1 VSPQTSE
8 NRVFDPQ
15 ADLSLAHQI
24 KQAALET
31 KGVATISAGRWAEV
45 ATRWLGEK
53 VVGVAVDQISVEVHI
68 VARYPTGLP
77 VADLAERLRNNLE
90 PLAGGRRLDV
100 VVDDLV
106 MAADD
111 AAS

>member
-1 VSPQTSE
+1 MSPQTSGKSAS
-8 NRVFDPQ
+8 DPQ
-15 ADLSLAHQI
+15 ADLALAHRI

-31 KGVATISAGRWAEV
+31 QGVATISAGRWAEA

-53 VVGVAVDQISVEVHI
+53 VVGVAVDEASVEVHV
-68 VARYPTGLP
+68 VARYPSGFP
-77 VADLAERLRNNLE
+77 VAGLAERLRNNLE

-106 MAADD
+106 VAEDD
-111 AAS
+111 ATG

>member
-1 VSPQTSE
+1 VNPQISQDSAS
-8 NRVFDPQ
+8 DPQ
-15 ADLSLAHQI
+15 ADLALAHHI

-31 KGVATISAGRWAEV
+31 EGVATISGGRWAEV

-53 VVGVAVDQISVEVHI
+53 VVGVAVDETSVELHV
-68 VARYPTGLP
+68 VARYPNGFP
-77 VADLAERLRNNLE
+77 IADLAERLRNNVE

-106 MAADD
+106 MAEDD
-111 AAS
+111 AVS

>member
-1 VSPQTSE
+1 MSPQTSE
-8 NRVFDPQ
+8 NSAFDPQ

-31 KGVATISAGRWAEV
+31 EGVATISGGRWAEV
-45 ATRWLGEK
+45 ATRWVGEK
-53 VVGVAVDQISVEVHI
+53 VVGVAVDQASVEVHV
-68 VARYPTGLP
+68 VARYPSGFP
-77 VADLAERLRNNLE
+77 IANLAKRLRNNLE

-106 MAADD
+106 MAEDD

>member
-1 VSPQTSE
+1 MSPQTSQD
-8 NRVFDPQ
+8 RALGPQ
-15 ADLSLAHQI
+15 ADLALAHQI
-24 KQAALET
+24 KQATLET
-31 KGVATISAGRWAEV
+31 QGVATISAGRWAEV

-53 VVGVAVDQISVEVHI
+53 VVGVAVDETSVEVHV
-68 VARYPTGLP
+68 VARYPSGFP
-77 VADLAERLRNNLE
+77 IADLAERLRDNVE

-111 AAS
+111 AVS

>member
-1 VSPQTSE
+1 MSSQTSQDGE
-8 NRVFDPQ
+8 LGPQ
-15 ADLSLAHQI
+15 ADLALAHHI

-31 KGVATISAGRWAEV
+31 QGVATISAGRWAEV

-53 VVGVAVDQISVEVHI
+53 VVGVAVDEASVKVHV
-68 VARYPTGLP
+68 VARYPSGFP
-77 VADLAERLRNNLE
+77 IADLAERLRNNVE

-106 MAADD
+106 MAQDD
-111 AAS
+111 ATG

>member
-1 VSPQTSE
+1 MTPQISGKSAS
-8 NRVFDPQ
+8 DPQ
-15 ADLSLAHQI
+15 ADLALAHQI
-24 KQAALET
+24 KQATLET
-31 KGVATISAGRWAEV
+31 QGVATISAGRWAEV
-45 ATRWLGEK
+45 ATRWVGEK
-53 VVGVAVDQISVEVHI
+53 VVGVAVDEASVEVHI
-68 VARYPTGLP
+68 VARYPSGFP

-111 AAS
+111 AVG